1 MLINMPKDNCS
12 LNNKSVK
19 NLKRLSPRRHEGHE
33 GHEVLF
39 LRVLRVFVV
48 NKSLYNRLFANIRA
62 MLSPPADEHNRDAVT
77 LFDSK
82 ATVAIALGHTA

>member
-19 NLKRLSPRRHEGHE
+19 NLKRLSPRRHEGR
-33 GHEVLF
+33 EVLF

-48 NKSLYNRLFANIRA
+48 NKSLYNRLFADIRA
-62 MLSPPADEHNRDAVT
+62 MLSPPADEHNKDAVT